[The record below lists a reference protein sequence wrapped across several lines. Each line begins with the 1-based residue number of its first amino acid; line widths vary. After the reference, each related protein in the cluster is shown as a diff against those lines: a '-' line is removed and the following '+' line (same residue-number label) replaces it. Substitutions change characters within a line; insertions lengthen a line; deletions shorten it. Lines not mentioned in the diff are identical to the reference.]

1 MSNLSGH
8 AIPHVGSK
16 GLARE
21 LDTQPFC
28 KCTVSLSIWGNVS
41 HSLAPSPSLSV
52 STHPQPT
59 LPLVLSASLTFSLAT
74 CPSLSCSLSHSLN
87 ASPSY
92 SSACSLCKLIRSG
105 QTLPSLK
112 LPANHCGSRRVDFLL
127 RTEISPPGV
136 SISFSE
142 PKSLPQAGR
151 FPLPNRQPFLLPFTV
166 TRVYSMFAQRDWQ
179 NS

>member
-1 MSNLSGH
+1 MFLSFF
-8 AIPHVGSK
+8 
-16 GLARE
+16 LRRRMRAR
-21 LDTQPFC
+21 
-28 KCTVSLSIWGNVS
+28 SAR
-41 HSLAPSPSLSV
+41 HR
-52 STHPQPT
+52 THPQPT

-142 PKSLPQAGR
+142 PKYLPQAGR

>member
-1 MSNLSGH
+1 MLVFVRYGTSKCLERPCTKLMSNLSGH

-92 SSACSLCKLIRSG
+92 SSACSLCKLIWSG
-105 QTLPSLK
+105 QTLPSLIR
-112 LPANHCGSRRVDFLL
+112 LGS
-127 RTEISPPGV
+127 V
-136 SISFSE
+136 SS
-142 PKSLPQAGR
+142 
-151 FPLPNRQPFLLPFTV
+151 
-166 TRVYSMFAQRDWQ
+166 
-179 NS
+179 